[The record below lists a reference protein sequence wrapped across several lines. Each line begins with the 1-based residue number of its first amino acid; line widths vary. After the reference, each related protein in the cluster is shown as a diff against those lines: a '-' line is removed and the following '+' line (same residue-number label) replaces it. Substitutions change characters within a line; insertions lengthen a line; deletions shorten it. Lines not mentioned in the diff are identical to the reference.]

1 MNRVARDLAT
11 AALTQLPRLKRLVLS
26 FVVALL
32 AFFVGRLFGS
42 FLVTR
47 PFEVAGTN
55 VALFEVVGTDVALD
69 AGTVLAI
76 VSFMVLIFKDG
87 LLTVQRLGHYIWTG
101 ESLSIGEAFVLLA
114 ASTVATAIF
123 SVVVLSTPPE
133 CPTSWTDCV
142 SEELDSRCHGNCIVD
157 YGIPHVEQV
166 IRVAVE
172 GSRKR
177 SLLARIASSP
187 LLFENAETR
196 GMTSDGEPHLD
207 EDSQGIRL
215 QADHENQLRRIVGLF
230 KSGCPRPEHAT
241 LFVVGSSSEARFK
254 NMTERMSDALNA
266 KAAELR
272 GRNVAEALRNAL
284 SEGRVSANVKVEVM
298 SWSTYSSVGRTAID
312 GVHYDSLLDP
322 QYQARSVTVQVA
334 DAEACFG
341 TI

>member
-1 MNRVARDLAT
+1 MNRVVRGLAT

-26 FVVALL
+26 VVVALL

-55 VALFEVVGTDVALD
+55 VALFEVVGTEVALD

-76 VSFMVLIFKDG
+76 VSFIVLIFKDG

-142 SEELDSRCHGNCIVD
+142 EKELDPHCYGNCIVA
-157 YGIPHVEQV
+157 YGLPRVEQE

-172 GSRKR
+172 RSRKR
-177 SLLARIASSP
+177 SLLASIASSP
-187 LLFENAETR
+187 LLFENAETGR
-196 GMTSDGEPHLD
+196 ARTDDGELHIH
-207 EDSQGIRL
+207 EKSHGISL
-215 QADHENQLRRIVGLF
+215 QPDHQNQLRRIVALF
-230 KSGCPRPEHAT
+230 KGACSQPEHAT
-241 LFVVGSSSEARFK
+241 LFVIGSSSEARFK
-254 NMTERMSDALNA
+254 NTTERISDELN
-266 KAAELR
+266 KRAAELR
-272 GRNVAEALRNAL
+272 ALNVKKALRVAL
-284 SEGRVSANVKVEVM
+284 DSAGLRGKVEVQVM
-298 SWSTYSSVGRTAID
+298 PWSDYSSIERTAID

-322 QYQARSVTVQVA
+322 QYQARSVIVRVA
-334 DAEACFG
+334 DAEACW
-341 TI
+341 TT